1 MPEMRRYEGRTVL
14 VTGGGSGI
22 GEACCLR
29 LAAEGARV
37 AVLDIHGEHAEDVA
51 ARVRGEGAEAL
62 AIQVDVADADAVTQA
77 VDNAVARL
85 GAPLKLAVNNAGI
98 GGARLP
104 PEEMPLEQW
113 DRTLAVNLSGVF
125 YCMRAEHPHL
135 LAAGGGAIVNTGS
148 IHSVIAQTTG
158 AAYTASKH
166 AVYGLTKSAA
176 LAWGKDGIRVNAVG
190 PGFTPTPLTSAASE
204 EHKANFLRVMALKEF
219 PQPQDIAA
227 MVAFLGSDDAR
238 AVTGGLHLVDGG
250 FTIA

>member
-1 MPEMRRYEGRTVL
+1 MQRYQDCTVL

-29 LAAEGARV
+29 LASEGARV
-37 AVLDIHGEHAEDVA
+37 AVLDIDGAHAEAVA
-51 ARVRGEGAEAL
+51 GRIRADGGQAV
-62 AIQVDVADADAVTQA
+62 AIQVDVSAHEAVTAA
-77 VDNAVARL
+77 VDKAVESL
-85 GAPLKLAVNNAGI
+85 GGPLKLAVNNAGI

-104 PEEMPLEQW
+104 PEQTPLEQW

-148 IHSVIAQTTG
+148 IHSVIASPTS
-158 AAYTASKH
+158 AAYTACKH
-166 AVYGLTKSAA
+166 AVYGLTKVAA
-176 LAWGKDGIRVNAVG
+176 LAWGKDRIRVNAVG
-190 PGFTPTPLTSAASE
+190 PGFTPTPLTTAASDE
-204 EHKANFLRVMALKEF
+204 YKAAFLATMALKAF
-219 PQPQDIAA
+219 PQAEDVAA